1 MEHSRLIMEVLIMN
15 TDKKIFGIAATFKT
29 PDEIIN
35 AAKKVSS
42 SCFTDFDV
50 NTPYPVHG
58 MDKAMKIKPSKLGFV
73 TLVMGLSG
81 ASIALLFMY
90 WTMSVNYPM
99 VIGGKPFFALPA
111 FIPVTFELTVLL
123 ATVSTVIAMI
133 ALFFRL
139 PDNKH
144 PLHDTDY
151 MKSVSSD
158 KYGIVIESS
167 DPKFDE
173 KSVNDFLKNLN
184 PLAIEVIYFPP
195 QESYSIF
202 QPKFILFLIGVAGV
216 VSGGTYITLNKLLY
230 TVPYNFMM
238 NQEKLNPQKTSNLF
252 ADDRG
257 MRTPVEGTVARG
269 FIPYPYA
276 GQTNPAEVLSNP
288 YIPTKENLELGKS
301 KFLTYCSPC
310 HGNFADGDSR
320 LRGQFPNPP
329 TLHSTRARDFSDG
342 MIYHIITN
350 GQNVMPSYA
359 SQVTREERWAIV
371 NYIRVLQRAKNA
383 SDSDLIEIKKETGSN
398 VTN

>member
-1 MEHSRLIMEVLIMN
+1 MN
-15 TDKKIFGIAATFKT
+15 NQKNLFGIAATFKS
-29 PDEIIN
+29 PDDIIS
-35 AAKKVSS
+35 AARKV
-42 SCFTDFDV
+42 TKAGYTNFDV

-58 MDKAMKIKPSKLGFV
+58 MDRAMNIKPSKLGFV

-90 WTMSVNYPM
+90 WTMSVDYPL

-111 FIPVTFELTVLL
+111 FIPITFEVTVLL
-123 ATVSTVIAMI
+123 ATVSTVIAML

-144 PLHDTDY
+144 PLHDTEY
-151 MKSVSSD
+151 MKSVSAD
-158 KYGIVIESS
+158 KFGLVIESS

-173 KSVNDFLKNLN
+173 SSLNDFLNSLN
-184 PLAIEVIYFPP
+184 PLKVEKIYYPEIENYP
-195 QESYSIF
+195 IF
-202 QPKFILFLIGVAGV
+202 QPKFILLLIAIAAI
-216 VSGGTYITLNKLLY
+216 VSGGTYLTLNKLLY
-230 TVPYNFMM
+230 VLPFDWMM
-238 NQEKLNPQKTSNLF
+238 NQSKLTPQHSSELF
-252 ADDRG
+252 EDGFG

-269 FIPYPYA
+269 FIPYPFM
-276 GQTNPAEVLSNP
+276 GQANPTEVLSNP
-288 YIPTKENLELGKS
+288 FLPTKENLALGKE
-301 KFLTYCSPC
+301 KYLTFCSPC
-310 HGNFADGDSR
+310 HGNFGDGDSR

-329 TLHSTRARDFSDG
+329 TLHSARAREFSDG

-383 SDSDLIEIKKETGSN
+383 KDSDLVQINKETGSN
-398 VTN
+398 VAN

>member
-1 MEHSRLIMEVLIMN
+1 MEVLIMN
-15 TDKKIFGIAATFKT
+15 NDKKIFGIAATFKT

-42 SCFTDFDV
+42 SGFTDFDV

-173 KSVNDFLKNLN
+173 KSVNDFLKDLN

-195 QESYSIF
+195 EESYSIF
-202 QPKFILFLIGVAGV
+202 QPKFILFLIGVAVV

-238 NQEKLNPQKTSNLF
+238 DQEKLNPQKTSNLF